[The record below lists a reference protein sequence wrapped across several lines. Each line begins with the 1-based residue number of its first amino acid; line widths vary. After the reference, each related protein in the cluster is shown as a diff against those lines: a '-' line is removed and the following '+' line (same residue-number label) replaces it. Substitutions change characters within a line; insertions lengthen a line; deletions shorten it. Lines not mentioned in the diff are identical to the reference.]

1 MTIYK
6 DLKIGSS
13 VNGTSQRYTY
23 NITSSVSSVS
33 GADANGNTLAYD
45 SGFADVY
52 LNGVRLSGADITIT
66 SGNSVSFASNLSNG
80 DVVDI
85 VAYGAFTVAS
95 VNADNLS
102 SGTVPSARVS
112 GAYTGITQVGTLT
125 GLTTTGNINLGD
137 SDVINLGAS
146 NDLQIFHSNSGSFIK
161 DAGTSNLFID
171 TDGNA
176 IELTSGNTAESMGR
190 FVKDGAVELYHNNIK
205 KFETTS
211 AGATV
216 TGNLTAS
223 GNLTSLGID
232 DNASVTSLTIASDG
246 RTTLDATNEKSLVVH
261 HSDGSNVRIGMNN
274 NTTNSNEIAYEGTD
288 FVIKPGGT
296 EKARLT
302 STGLGIG
309 HTSPSCELDIRNSST
324 HVIQR
329 LVSANG
335 SRAIIQMGDA
345 SDAAKGGIEFDS
357 SDNSMQFNGYD
368 NGERARIDSS
378 GNLLVGKTSSIL
390 ANVGHELN
398 ASSYASH
405 TRDGDVPL
413 YINRKT
419 SFGTLLEFRKD
430 NTAQGVIG
438 SNGNFFIA
446 DNSGYGL
453 SFDAGSGIIYP
464 CNSSGTVQNNVVD
477 LGHSSYKW
485 KDLHLGGGVYL
496 GGNKLDDYEEGTWTP
511 AFNAGSAG
519 TALTGSVA
527 YSYYNRGYYT
537 KIGRAVTVNFHANM
551 SNKGTG
557 SGDMWLAGSS
567 LPFASSGVYT
577 ASMYQ
582 PIFMTKSGQN
592 TYTGVLYG
600 TFDANGG
607 MRIGLYNANANISFV
622 QHSAIGNDFTVSG
635 LFTYFV

>member
-1 MTIYK
+1 MSQVEVDKVIPQSGTTLTIG
-6 DLKIGSS
+6 DSGDTINLVGTLQSNGSPLPGDISS
-13 VNGTSQRYTY
+13 VVAGT
-23 NITSSVSSVS
+23 
-33 GADANGNTLAYD
+33 G
-45 SGFADVY
+45 
-52 LNGVRLSGADITIT
+52 LSGGGTTGAVTLNIDSAQPTIT
-66 SGNSVSFASNLSNG
+66 S
-80 DVVDI
+80 
-85 VAYGAFTVAS
+85 T
-95 VNADNLS
+95 
-102 SGTVPSARVS
+102 
-112 GAYTGITQVGTLT
+112 GTLT
-125 GLTTTGNINLGD
+125 G
-137 SDVINLGAS
+137 
-146 NDLQIFHSNSGSFIK
+146 F
-161 DAGTSNLFID
+161 TS
-171 TDGNA
+171 T
-176 IELTSGNTAESMGR
+176 
-190 FVKDGAVELYHNNIK
+190 
-205 KFETTS
+205 
-211 AGATV
+211 
-216 TGNLTAS
+216 
-223 GNLTSLGID
+223 GID
-232 DNASVTSLTIASDG
+232 DNASGTSLTIASDG
-246 RTTLDATNEKSLVVH
+246 RTTLDATNEKAFVVH

-296 EKARLT
+296 EKARLN

-309 HTSPSCELDIRNSST
+309 TSSPSCDLDVRNSST

-368 NGERARIDSS
+368 NVERARIDSS

-511 AFNAGSAG
+511 
-519 TALTGSVA
+519 T
-527 YSYYNRGYYT
+527 YS
-537 KIGRAVTVNFHANM
+537 
-551 SNKGTG
+551 
-557 SGDMWLAGSS
+557 
-567 LPFASSGVYT
+567 
-577 ASMYQ
+577 
-582 PIFMTKSGQN
+582 
-592 TYTGVLYG
+592 
-600 TFDANGG
+600 
-607 MRIGLYNANANISFV
+607 
-622 QHSAIGNDFTVSG
+622 
-635 LFTYFV
+635 